1 MGFGPG
7 VVGAPPPPLKE
18 GGGAGKG
25 APVAGQSQEARPK
38 TLMMTHHLR
47 CKAARKRF
55 VSKNVPHDTYLKVIS
70 ASWGI
75 ILSHLCWGTS
85 GPPPP
90 SPNLLCRPV
99 GVPVTRALKGG
110 GGSGKR
116 GSNEPPP
123 PSPPRHANLLSSTP
137 GVDIIV
143 MVIFWWWGIWAGDD
157 KMTIM
162 KLPFVIC
169 CAGMCN
175 GCRVAVHVEPLIALA
190 P

>member
-1 MGFGPG
+1 M
-7 VVGAPPPPLKE
+7 
-18 GGGAGKG
+18 
-25 APVAGQSQEARPK
+25 AGQSQEARPK

-55 VSKNVPHDTYLKVIS
+55 VLKNVPHDTYLKVIS

-90 SPNLLCRPV
+90 PSSNLLCRPV
-99 GVPVTRALKGG
+99 GGPRHASPEGG
-110 GGSGKR
+110 GLEKGAPTS
-116 GSNEPPP
+116 PPP
-123 PSPPRHANLLSSTP
+123 PPRHANLLSSTP

-143 MVIFWWWGIWAGDD
+143 MVIFWWWGVWAGDD
-157 KMTIM
+157 EMTIM

-175 GCRVAVHVEPLIALA
+175 VLQCMSSH
-190 P
+190 